1 METKDCINNKEI
13 KDLNQLLKNIEE
25 ALVERLKKAKGEIN
39 TKILIK
45 IYLMEY
51 TITKFKI
58 PKEINDFRIPSKEKT
73 SRESPLIEITELSF
87 CISLENVIGEWYKFS
102 PICLIESD
110 ISEFKLIIWSHRKN
124 EKFIQIPKTINLKIN
139 FEGFSTDVT
148 PKWEK
153 SNLKP

>member
-1 METKDCINNKEI
+1 MQSNSKLYCCKEYLVIFIQTKDIHKI
-13 KDLNQLLKNIEE
+13 FWFWW
-25 ALVERLKKAKGEIN
+25 
-39 TKILIK
+39 ILIK
-45 IYLMEY
+45 IYLIEY

>member
-1 METKDCINNKEI
+1 MVLIPPSISLTYEFDFIKIKIDPIKINFANKLLLDKFKEKIKSKTMETKDCINNKET

-45 IYLMEY
+45 IYLIEY

-87 CISLENVIGEWYKFS
+87 CISLENVIGE
-102 PICLIESD
+102 
-110 ISEFKLIIWSHRKN
+110 
-124 EKFIQIPKTINLKIN
+124 
-139 FEGFSTDVT
+139 
-148 PKWEK
+148 
-153 SNLKP
+153 